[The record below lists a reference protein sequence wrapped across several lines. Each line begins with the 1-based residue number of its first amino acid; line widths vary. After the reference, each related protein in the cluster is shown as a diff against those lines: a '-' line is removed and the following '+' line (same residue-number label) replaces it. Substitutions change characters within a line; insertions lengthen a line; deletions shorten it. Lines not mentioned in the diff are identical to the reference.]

1 MQMTSVSHTFCVYAL
16 LLLVVFQGDSCR
28 SVEMA
33 TMSQEKR
40 LVATGKWGGPNVQL
54 DVTEDGAQLRFS
66 CATGKIEQPLTLDAE
81 GRFSAKGTFVAEGMG
96 PTRED
101 DPPKSRAAVY
111 SGAVR
116 DKLMTLTVTVADSK
130 DEGGTFELTQGEPG
144 RIRRC
149 HGKSS
154 PS

>member
-1 MQMTSVSHTFCVYAL
+1 MQPNSVSHKLCVLSL
-16 LLLVVFQGDSCR
+16 LLLALWQGASCR
-28 SVEMA
+28 SVGMA
-33 TMSQEKR
+33 TMSQEQR
-40 LVATGKWGGPNVQL
+40 RVATGQWGGQNVQL

-66 CATGKIEQPLTLDAE
+66 CARGKIEQPLTLDAE
-81 GRFSAKGTFVAEGMG
+81 GRFSAKGTFVAQGMG

-116 DKLMTLTVTVADSK
+116 DNLMTLTVTVADSK
-130 DEGGTFELTQGEPG
+130 EEGGTFELTQGKPG
-144 RIRRC
+144 HIRRC
-149 HGKSS
+149 HGKSF

>member
-1 MQMTSVSHTFCVYAL
+1 MQPNNISYNLCVLSL
-16 LLLVVFQGDSCR
+16 LLLALWQNASCR

-33 TMSQEKR
+33 TMSQEQR
-40 LVATGKWGGPNVQL
+40 RVAGGIWGGQNVQL
-54 DVTEDGAQLRFS
+54 DVTEGGARLRFS
-66 CATGKIEQPLTLDAE
+66 CAYGKIEQPLTLDAE
-81 GRFSAKGTFVAEGMG
+81 GRFSAKGTFVAEGAG

-116 DKLMTLTVTVADSK
+116 DNLMTLTVTVADSK
-130 DEGGTFELTQGEPG
+130 EEGGTFELTQGKPG

-149 HGKSS
+149 H
-154 PS
+154 